1 MTTETK
7 PKAEYKVL
15 LCRPHQ
21 RQQEIIDSTAKRKV
35 VRAGRRSGK
44 TVVAAIMALQAF
56 LAGKRVLYAAPT
68 TEQLE
73 TFWQEVKRAL
83 SSPLEGG
90 VFYKNETLHIIER
103 ANTQNRI
110 KAKTAWDADTL
121 RGDYADLLLL
131 DEWQLMNED
140 TWAVVG
146 APMLLDNNGDAVF
159 IYTPPSLHSIGVS
172 RAKDPR
178 HAAQMFKDAKGDTSG
193 RWATFCFTSR
203 ENPHISSQALEDIT
217 KDMSQVSYKQ
227 EILAED
233 EEDKAW
239 FGLVYK
245 SFNYRTCV
253 IPRFPIPQNWLVYS
267 GHDFGGAN
275 PAAMFYVQDPATG
288 FFYAF
293 QEYLPGAGLSIS
305 DHIVKFKEIVA
316 GYNVIKRV
324 GGSHQEGEI
333 RQGYTA
339 QGWAI
344 QEPKQKTVLAG
355 IDRVISLH
363 ELNKVFVFEDL
374 FNYLFEKSNYSWKLD
389 KAGKATDEIQDK
401 AKFHLLDA
409 ERYILSDFAPETAVV
424 RKASPVW
431 TF

>member
-1 MTTETK
+1 MASIVRELTVK
-7 PKAEYKVL
+7 LPI
-15 LCRPHQ
+15 PHPA
-21 RQQEIIDSTAKRKV
+21 QEKILNSVAKRKII
-35 VRAGRRSGK
+35 RAGRRSGK
-44 TVVAAIMALQAF
+44 TVVAAIMAVEAF
-56 LAGKRVLYAAPT
+56 LKERRILYTAPT
-68 TEQLE
+68 TEQVD
-73 TFWQEVKRAL
+73 TFWYEIKQAL
-83 SSPLEGG
+83 AEPITVGI
-90 VFYKNETLHIIER
+90 YTKNETEHIIER
-103 ANTQNRI
+103 RNTENRI
-110 KAKTAWDADTL
+110 QCRTAWSADMI
-121 RGDYADLLLL
+121 RGSYADLLIM
-131 DEWQLMNED
+131 DEFQLCNED
-140 TWAVVG
+140 LWAVVG

-172 RAKDPR
+172 KAKDPR

-193 RWATFCFTSR
+193 RWETFCFTSR

-275 PAAMFYVQDPATG
+275 PAAMFYAQDPATG

-316 GYNVIKRV
+316 GYNVLKRV